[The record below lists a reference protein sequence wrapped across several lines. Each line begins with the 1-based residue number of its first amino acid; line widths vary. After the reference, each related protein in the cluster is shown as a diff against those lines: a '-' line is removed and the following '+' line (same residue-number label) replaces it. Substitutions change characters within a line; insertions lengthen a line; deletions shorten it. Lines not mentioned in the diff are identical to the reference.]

1 MTNTTTIT
9 SINDIKTGKCQFNA
23 TSAKAIRN
31 KLAKYKESKCSL
43 ADAVAKKQDSIKAFK
58 AIIAS
63 NMNSIE
69 LMESGETVSTKRT
82 LDEIKQEN
90 INFTDKINVL
100 NIEYDNLVAKQA
112 KRIKDAESL
121 VSDSMYDRYVDYIT
135 IGDRESKDAY
145 YIAIAQF
152 LSDNSIEPC
161 MDTIKSLADCNG
173 KVENKGKKLIKNN
186 GILTSAKSL
195 KSWRTMFLNELCDL
209 MGDTLPT
216 FKFTYKPQ
224 DSKKTK

>member
-1 MTNTTTIT
+1 MTTTTTIT

-23 TSAKAIRN
+23 TSAKTLRN
-31 KLAKYKESKCSL
+31 KLAKYKEAKCSL

-100 NIEYDNLVAKQA
+100 NAEYDTLVTKQA
-112 KRIKDAESL
+112 KRMKDAESL
-121 VSDSMYDRYVDYIT
+121 VTDSMYDRYVDYIT

-145 YIAIAQF
+145 YISIAQF
-152 LSDNSIEPC
+152 LSGNGVEPC
-161 MDTIKSLADCNG
+161 MDTVKSLAACNG
-173 KVENKGKKLIKNN
+173 KIENRGKKLVKNN

-195 KSWRTMFLNELCDL
+195 KSWRTMFLNQLCDL
-209 MGDTLPT
+209 MGDALPV

-224 DSKKTK
+224 DSKKSK